1 MIGAQGTEALG
12 AAGMTNLVINLSVS
26 LLMGLMLL
34 PTTSVAA
41 AHAKNDPAMVRSC
54 GRKAPV
60 PRLCP
65 SALSLPCFARPIAG
79 SSLIAFR

>member
-1 MIGAQGTEALG
+1 MSMMEGPRRRNCALLRAAMIGAQGTEALG

-41 AHAKNDPAMVRSC
+41 ANAKNDHAKVRSC
-54 GRKAPV
+54 CV
-60 PRLCP
+60 
-65 SALSLPCFARPIAG
+65 
-79 SSLIAFR
+79 

>member
-41 AHAKNDPAMVRSC
+41 AHAKNDPAKVRSC
-54 GRKAPV
+54 SRTAQV
-60 PRLCP
+60 PGLRP
-65 SALSLPCFARPIAG
+65 SVPCSAG
-79 SSLIAFR
+79 PPAESSLIAK

>member
-41 AHAKNDPAMVRSC
+41 AHAKNDPAKVRSC
-54 GRKAPV
+54 SRAAASS
-60 PRLCP
+60 P
-65 SALSLPCFARPIAG
+65 SPI
-79 SSLIAFR
+79 SV

>member
-41 AHAKNDPAMVRSC
+41 AHAKNDPAKVLSC
-54 GRKAPV
+54 
-60 PRLCP
+60 
-65 SALSLPCFARPIAG
+65 RPIAAT
-79 SSLIAFR
+79 SPSPTNVELALVR